1 MLKDPQDSR
10 DKVELKCVAKFL
22 IAHWDGKSP
31 LLLGYS
37 GGPDSKALLYAML
50 EAGCQTLHLAH
61 VDHGWRPESAQ
72 EALKLEEEA
81 KILGLPF
88 HSIRLNPSEKNK
100 EAVSREARLSFFR
113 SLFDIYPFQALL
125 LAHQAGDVAETALK
139 RMLEG
144 AHLPF
149 LGGMEPMGKLHGM
162 SIWRPLFSTKKEE
175 VLAFLEKKNLRPLSD
190 STNFDPAFLR
200 ARMRIE
206 ILPLLAK
213 SFGKEISDN
222 LLLLAERASELK
234 AYLEKKTESY
244 APHRGPWGL
253 FGHLRNFERL
263 EARFFLQKWAEIEK
277 IHLTRTLLE
286 SALDTLESNRPN
298 GRIAPRVIVDRGAVF
313 FLSAA
318 PPSWGKDPLLLRPGL
333 WTWGDW
339 EINVTEEEAPKE
351 DARSSWKNVWSG
363 HFTVRASPGF
373 LCPPSLQTPFRRLW
387 NECKVPAFFRYQVP
401 IFSTQ
406 RGAFNEFLS
415 GKNLPEIESCFKL
428 TFSTLFT
435 NCSLPTS

>member
-1 MLKDPQDSR
+1 MLKQSHQN
-10 DKVELKCVAKFL
+10 KGELKCVAKFL
-22 IAHWDGKSP
+22 TANWDRKSP

-37 GGPDSKALLYAML
+37 GGPDSKALLYAIL

-61 VDHGWRPESAQ
+61 VDHGWRPESAE

-81 KILGLPF
+81 KILGLAF

-100 EAVSREARLSFFR
+100 EAVSREARFSFFK

-125 LAHQAGDVAETALK
+125 LAHQAGDAAETALK
-139 RMLEG
+139 RILEG

-149 LGGMEPMGKLHGM
+149 LGGMGPLGKLHGM
-162 SIWRPLFSTKKEE
+162 PIWRPLFFTKKDEI
-175 VLAFLEKKNLRPLSD
+175 LAFLEKKNLRPLSD
-190 STNFDPAFLR
+190 STNLDPVFLR

-222 LLLLAERASELK
+222 LLLIAERSSELK
-234 AYLEKKTESY
+234 VYLEKKTESY
-244 APHRGPWGL
+244 APQRGPWGL

-263 EARFFLQKWAEIEK
+263 EARFFLQKWADIEK

-286 SALDTLESNRPN
+286 NTLDALESNRPN
-298 GRIAPRVIVDRGAVF
+298 RRITPRVIVDRGVVF

-318 PPSWGKDPLLLRPGL
+318 PPSWGKDPLLLRSGL

-339 EINVTEEEAPKE
+339 EIAVTEEEEPKE
-351 DARSSWKNVWSG
+351 DSRIDWKKVWSG
-363 HFTVRASPGF
+363 CFTVKASRGF
-373 LCPPSLQTPFRRLW
+373 LFLPSLQTPFRHLW

-401 IFSTQ
+401 ILSSQ
-406 RGAFNEFLS
+406 SGALNEFLS
-415 GKNLPEIESCFKL
+415 GKNLPEIKPCFKL

-435 NCSLPTS
+435 NRSLPTP